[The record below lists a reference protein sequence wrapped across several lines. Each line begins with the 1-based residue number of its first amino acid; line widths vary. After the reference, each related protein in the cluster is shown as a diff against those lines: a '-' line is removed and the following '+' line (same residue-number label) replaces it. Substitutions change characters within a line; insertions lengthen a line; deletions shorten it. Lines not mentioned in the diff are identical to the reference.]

1 MIQEESLPWY
11 RHPLV
16 WMIIAIPSSAVLAG
30 FATFYLAVTTDDGL
44 VADDY
49 YKQGLAI
56 NVQIE
61 RLVVAKQLAI
71 VADIKIES
79 KTGFINIDLDKGR
92 LENYPSPLILALKHA
107 SNEQKDRIIQV
118 QHGVDNHY
126 AGYVIDGVHD
136 GVWHI
141 ELSNQNLETQKQ
153 WRLAQRVSIK
163 STTQILLQSE

>member
-126 AGYVIDGVHD
+126 AGYVKDGVHD

-163 STTQILLQSE
+163 STTQILLESE

>member
-11 RHPLV
+11 KHALV

-30 FATFYLAVTTDDGL
+30 FATLYLAVTTDDGL

-61 RLVVAKQLAI
+61 RLVVAKQLGI

-118 QHGVDNHY
+118 QHGLDNQY
-126 AGYVIDGVHD
+126 VGYVKNGVHD

-163 STTQILLQSE
+163 STTQILLESE